1 MNEKDAPRALFTKM
15 EDGTKEDWSLIIDAS
30 LHFFTGATERIVS
43 HLKLLHGGYG
53 GFAVDRLEHSL
64 QTASRA
70 FRDGR
75 DEEYVVCALLH
86 DIGDTLAPANH
97 ADMAATLLQPF
108 VSEKNYWMVKHHGIV
123 QGYYFFEH
131 LGLNKNLRD
140 SLREHPYYSATE
152 EFCRVYDQ
160 VSFDPNYESMPLEA
174 FTPLLESV
182 FSAPKKSIYT
192 SD

>member
-1 MNEKDAPRALFTKM
+1 MNEKDAPRASFTKM

-30 LHFFTGATERIVS
+30 LHFFTGATKRIVS

-70 FRDGR
+70 HRDGR

-108 VSEKNYWMVKHHGIV
+108 VSEKNYWMVKHHGII
-123 QGYYFFEH
+123 QGYYFFEY
-131 LGLNKNLRD
+131 LGLDKNLRNN
-140 SLREHPYYSATE
+140 LREHPYYAATE

-160 VSFDPNYESMPLEA
+160 VSFDPNYESMPLEE
-174 FTPLLESV
+174 FLPMLESV
-182 FSAPKKSIYT
+182 FSEP
-192 SD
+192 

>member
-1 MNEKDAPRALFTKM
+1 MNEKDAPRASFTKM

-70 FRDGR
+70 HRDGR

-108 VSEKNYWMVKHHGIV
+108 VSEKNYWMLKHHGIV

-131 LGLNKNLRD
+131 LGLDKNLRD
-140 SLREHPYYSATE
+140 SLREHPYYAATE
-152 EFCRVYDQ
+152 DFCRVYDQ
-160 VSFDPNYESMPLEA
+160 VSFDPNYESMPLET
-174 FTPLLESV
+174 FIPLLESV

-192 SD
+192 SS

>member
-30 LHFFTGATERIVS
+30 MHFFTGATERIVS

>member
-1 MNEKDAPRALFTKM
+1 MNEKDALRASFTKM

-30 LHFFTGATERIVS
+30 LHFFTGATKRIVS

-70 FRDGR
+70 HRDGR

-108 VSEKNYWMVKHHGIV
+108 ISEKNYWMVKHHGIV

-140 SLREHPYYSATE
+140 SLREHRYYSATE

>member
-1 MNEKDAPRALFTKM
+1 MNEKDAPRASFTKM

-30 LHFFTGATERIVS
+30 LHFFTGATKRIVS

-70 FRDGR
+70 YRDGR

-123 QGYYFFEH
+123 QGYYFFEY
-131 LGLNKNLRD
+131 LGLDKNLRD
-140 SLREHPYYSATE
+140 GLQEHPYYAATE

-160 VSFDPNYESMPLEA
+160 VSFDPNYESMPLEE
-174 FTPLLESV
+174 FLPILESV
-182 FSAPKKSIYT
+182 FSEPKKSIYT
-192 SD
+192 SS

>member
-1 MNEKDAPRALFTKM
+1 MNEKNAPRASFTKM

-70 FRDGR
+70 HRDGR

-131 LGLNKNLRD
+131 LGLDKNLRD
-140 SLREHPYYSATE
+140 SLREHPHYAATE

-160 VSFDPNYESMPLEA
+160 VSFNPNYESMPLEA
-174 FTPLLESV
+174 FIPLLESV
-182 FSAPKKSIYT
+182 LSAPKKSIYT
-192 SD
+192 SS

>member
-1 MNEKDAPRALFTKM
+1 MNEKHAPRASFTKM

-70 FRDGR
+70 HRDGR

-131 LGLNKNLRD
+131 LGLDKNLRD
-140 SLREHPYYSATE
+140 SLREHPYYAATE

-160 VSFDPNYESMPLEA
+160 VSFNPNYESMPLEA
-174 FTPLLESV
+174 FIPLLESV
-182 FSAPKKSIYT
+182 LSAPKKSIYT
-192 SD
+192 SS

>member
-1 MNEKDAPRALFTKM
+1 MNEKDAPRASFTKM